1 MGDYVLVC
9 RPPGDPAAEAF
20 SADLAHQARRQ
31 GLTVSDLNP
40 HAWLALRGPVLPS
53 RLQVGGWVL
62 FGDVFNRRAPTLPL
76 RCDGDPWDYERK
88 MVARFWGR
96 YVGVL
101 FGARD
106 QITALLRDP
115 SGALE
120 CVTWSHAGLTFVC
133 SSAED
138 WLVERL
144 RPDWRINVERVAHAM
159 HDPLAGT
166 GVLLLDGPVA
176 LQPGTV
182 QPLPVAGPAHV
193 LWSPS
198 EVAAKSLATA
208 PSADEAMTQLR
219 TAVDDAVIGLA
230 GLPGPMAC
238 EVSGG
243 LDSSIVATAL
253 MHHAPDAVGLWINTY
268 GSTPESD
275 ERPYVETLERALG
288 RTIRRV
294 PHATGGMKPAWL
306 EAISGGFRPG
316 LNALDHFQDLAW
328 AKEINAAG
336 ALAVM
341 TGKGG
346 DSILLQAATMDV
358 FADVWQAKGWRALG
372 YPDLVE
378 LAASNEVSVWS
389 MVQNA
394 RRHRRD
400 GHRPPQRNHP
410 LLRQRSGDVA
420 IHPWLNDLGSFGP
433 AKAFQIAGVA
443 DSVSHHG
450 PSALTRNV
458 DVRHPICTQPVIEA
472 CLSLPTSLL
481 TVGGRDRGL
490 ARRAFRERLPAT
502 IVDRRSKGEMTRI
515 YGRMVV
521 DNLNLLRPWLIEGR
535 LADLGVIDR
544 AAAEAELTPEA
555 LIWRGHYAVILTA
568 AAMEGWVR
576 TWERRLG
583 SAT

>member
-9 RPPGDPAAEAF
+9 RPPGDPAAETL
-20 SADLAHQARRQ
+20 SADLAREARSQ
-31 GLTVSDLNP
+31 GLIVSDINP
-40 HAWLALRGPVLPS
+40 HTWLALRGPALPG

-62 FGDVFNRRAPTLPL
+62 IGDIFNRRAPILPL
-76 RCDGDPWDYERK
+76 HRAGNPWDYERK

-120 CVTWSHAGLTFVC
+120 CVTWSHGGLTLVC

-138 WLVERL
+138 WLVGRL
-144 RPDWRINVERVAHAM
+144 RPDWRINVERVSQAM
-159 HDPLAGT
+159 HDPLSGT
-166 GVLLLDGPVA
+166 GILLLDGPVA
-176 LQPGTV
+176 LEPGTV
-182 QPLPVAGPAHV
+182 QPLPVARAPQV

-198 EVAAKSLATA
+198 DVAAKSLGAA
-208 PSADEAMTQLR
+208 PSIDEAMTELR

-243 LDSSIVATAL
+243 LDSSIIASSLTR
-253 MHHAPDAVGLWINTY
+253 HAPDAVGLWINTY

-288 RTIRRV
+288 LTVRRV
-294 PHATGGMKPAWL
+294 PHASGEMTPAWL

-316 LNALDHFQDLAW
+316 LNALDHLQDLAW
-328 AKEINAAG
+328 AREINAAG
-336 ALAVM
+336 AAAVM

-346 DSILLQAATMDV
+346 DSILFQAATMDV

-372 YPDLVE
+372 YPDLLE
-378 LAASNEVSVWS
+378 LAASNEVSIWS

-394 RRHRRD
+394 RRYRRG
-400 GHRPPQRNHP
+400 GHRPPERDHP
-410 LLRQRSGDVA
+410 LLRPRAGGAA
-420 IHPWLNDLGSFGP
+420 IHPWLNDLGRFGP
-433 AKAFQIAGVA
+433 AKAFQIAGVV

-450 PSALTRNV
+450 PSALTRTV
-458 DVRHPICTQPVIEA
+458 DVRHPLCTQPVIEA

-515 YGRMVV
+515 YGRLVV
-521 DNLNLLRPWLIEGR
+521 DNLDILRPWLIEGR
-535 LADLGVIDR
+535 LAELGVIDR
-544 AAAEAELTPEA
+544 AAAEAELTQEA
-555 LIWRGHYAVILTA
+555 LIWRGHYSVILTA
-568 AAMEGWVR
+568 AAIEGWVR

-583 SAT
+583 SAA